1 MDEWQTVL
9 DNLLSKAGVTIE
21 DMMETLSSL
30 LPIQG
35 TELRPLPSITAP
47 IAENSAQISCSAVLF
62 HTSFIGQAMVVIYSK
77 LLGYLFLK
85 RRLATMLKVAP
96 LNSTNQTPA
105 DNLPNQYALSLA
117 DPSQE
122 QVVQAAQGN
131 TGLLIEGPPGTGK
144 SQTIVSL
151 IADAIGR
158 QQTVL
163 VVCQKTCCT
172 RGSL

>member
-1 MDEWQTVL
+1 MTEWQTVL
-9 DNLLSKAGVTIE
+9 DNLLSKAGLTIE

-35 TELRPLPSITAP
+35 TELTPLSSITAP
-47 IAENSAQISCSAVLF
+47 IAENSAQICCSAVLF
-62 HTSFIGQAMVVIYSK
+62 HTSFIGQAMSSDLQQIAGLPISQTA
-77 LLGYLFLK
+77 
-85 RRLATMLKVAP
+85 LATMLKVTP
-96 LNSTNQTPA
+96 LDNINGIQS
-105 DNLPNQYALSLA
+105 DNLLNQYALSLA

-122 QVVQAAQGN
+122 QVVQAAQTN

-163 VVCQKTCCT
+163 VVCQNL
-172 RGSL
+172 RH